1 MKSVSTDS
9 NRVVS
14 FGEKVSYGITEIA
27 CNPMYTIFCSFLVFF
42 YTDVIGV
49 NAAAVGTIILIS
61 RIFDGFSDIIA
72 GNIVEHTHA
81 KSGSAR
87 PWILRIAIPLG
98 ISYIAMFTVP
108 DCGEW
113 GKLIYIFVSYNVIQS
128 VVYTMAN
135 AAMSALPTYM
145 TNDRNSRSSCYA
157 VRLFI
162 AAATQTVLSLKFMNI
177 IDALGGGQRAWI
189 KLAAILGTIAAI
201 VFAIVYMTT
210 RETVTSGGE
219 NGEDVPLLV
228 GLKALMHNKYWFSVL
243 AMQFC
248 CVLHQV
254 TTLTVGVY
262 YAKYILNDA
271 KLVGNI
277 IMYHHFPALVVM
289 LLVPIALDKGAS
301 KRTLAIL
308 SGVSMLLGSLISL
321 VYASGVPFIISMG
334 LRGIGFGAFSS
345 VIYGMLADTVE
356 YGEWKTGVRTQAINV
371 TANGVGQKIGSGLGT
386 AAFGG
391 LLTMCGYNGMAE
403 VQTASAVSCI
413 RIIFTGRK
421 TWSEILKMS
430 AMQRLTKREY
440 TIYLLW
446 KKYRRSWRREP
457 VLLRRSF
464 FRNPSGKRMEK

>member
-72 GNIVEHTHA
+72 GNIIEHTHA

-210 RETVTSGGE
+210 RETVTSVGE

-301 KRTLAIL
+301 KRTL
-308 SGVSMLLGSLISL
+308 
-321 VYASGVPFIISMG
+321 IISMG

-413 RIIFTGRK
+413 HIIF
-421 TWSEILKMS
+421 IV
-430 AMQRLTKREY
+430 APIA
-440 TIYLLW
+440 IYLILIVLAW
-446 KKYRRSWRREP
+446 MFKLDKQFPQIQKELEERKRSKAA
-457 VLLRRSF
+457 V
-464 FRNPSGKRMEK
+464 N

>member
-301 KRTLAIL
+301 KRTHAGDQCYGKRRWSEDWQRSGHCGIRWPTHNVRLQRHGRSADRKRCKLHPYYLHRCADRDL
-308 SGVSMLLGSLISL
+308 SDPHC
-321 VYASGVPFIISMG
+321 SGMAVQAGQAVP
-334 LRGIGFGAFSS
+334 
-345 VIYGMLADTVE
+345 ADSE
-356 YGEWKTGVRTQAINV
+356 
-371 TANGVGQKIGSGLGT
+371 GVGGAQAQQGFCELI
-386 AAFGG
+386 
-391 LLTMCGYNGMAE
+391 
-403 VQTASAVSCI
+403 
-413 RIIFTGRK
+413 
-421 TWSEILKMS
+421 
-430 AMQRLTKREY
+430 
-440 TIYLLW
+440 
-446 KKYRRSWRREP
+446 
-457 VLLRRSF
+457 
-464 FRNPSGKRMEK
+464 

>member
-1 MKSVSTDS
+1 MSKAIDQT

-14 FGEKVSYGITEIA
+14 LREKIAYGITEIA
-27 CNPMYTIFCSFLVFF
+27 CNPMYTIFCSFLVYF

-49 NAAAVGTIILIS
+49 NPAAVGTIILVS
-61 RIFDGFSDIIA
+61 RIFDGFSDVIA
-72 GNIVEHTHA
+72 GNLVEHTHA
-81 KSGSAR
+81 RSGSAR

-98 ISYIAMFTVP
+98 VSYVAMFTVP

-113 GKLIYIFVSYNVIQS
+113 GKLVYIFVSYNVVQS

-145 TNDRNSRSSCYA
+145 TGDRNSRSSCYA

-177 IDALGGGQRAWI
+177 IEAMGGGQQAWV
-189 KLAAILGTIAAI
+189 KLAAILGTIAAVI
-201 VFAIVYMTT
+201 FIIVYFTT

-228 GLKALMHNKYWFSVL
+228 GLKALMHNKYWFLVL
-243 AMQFC
+243 ALQFC

-289 LLVPIALDKGAS
+289 LLLPMAIDRGVS
-301 KRTLAIL
+301 KRLIAIL
-308 SGVSMLLGSLISL
+308 SSISMLLGSAISV
-321 VYASGVPFIISMG
+321 VYAAGFPFVISMA
-334 LRGIGFGAFSS
+334 LRGIGFGGLSS
-345 VIYGMLADTVE
+345 VLYGMLADTVE

-386 AAFGG
+386 AAFGAI
-391 LLTMCGYNGMAE
+391 LTMCGYNGMAE

-413 RIIFTGRK
+413 RIIF
-421 TWSEILKMS
+421 IM
-430 AMQRLTKREY
+430 APIV
-440 TIYLLW
+440 IYLVMLVL
-446 KKYRRSWRREP
+446 SWLFKLDKQFPQIQKELQERKQRT
-457 VLLRRSF
+457 RH
-464 FRNPSGKRMEK
+464 

>member
-61 RIFDGFSDIIA
+61 RIFYGFSDIIA

-189 KLAAILGTIAAI
+189 KLAAILGTVAAI

-271 KLVGNI
+271 
-277 IMYHHFPALVVM
+277 
-289 LLVPIALDKGAS
+289 
-301 KRTLAIL
+301 
-308 SGVSMLLGSLISL
+308 
-321 VYASGVPFIISMG
+321 
-334 LRGIGFGAFSS
+334 
-345 VIYGMLADTVE
+345 
-356 YGEWKTGVRTQAINV
+356 
-371 TANGVGQKIGSGLGT
+371 
-386 AAFGG
+386 
-391 LLTMCGYNGMAE
+391 
-403 VQTASAVSCI
+403 
-413 RIIFTGRK
+413 
-421 TWSEILKMS
+421 
-430 AMQRLTKREY
+430 
-440 TIYLLW
+440 
-446 KKYRRSWRREP
+446 
-457 VLLRRSF
+457 
-464 FRNPSGKRMEK
+464 

>member
-356 YGEWKTGVRTQAINV
+356 YGEWKTGVRNDGFQYAFVSLGNKLGMAIGTSALAGILGALQFVPNQAQNAAVQTSMHLAFSLIP
-371 TANGVGQKIGSGLGT
+371 GVLWLLT
-386 AAFGG
+386 AAVLFFYRINKRS
-391 LLTMCGYNGMAE
+391 YNRIMTELNAKKQFE
-403 VQTASAVSCI
+403 VI
-413 RIIFTGRK
+413 K
-421 TWSEILKMS
+421 
-430 AMQRLTKREY
+430 
-440 TIYLLW
+440 
-446 KKYRRSWRREP
+446 
-457 VLLRRSF
+457 
-464 FRNPSGKRMEK
+464 ND

>member
-1 MKSVSTDS
+1 M
-9 NRVVS
+9 
-14 FGEKVSYGITEIA
+14 
-27 CNPMYTIFCSFLVFF
+27 
-42 YTDVIGV
+42 
-49 NAAAVGTIILIS
+49 
-61 RIFDGFSDIIA
+61 
-72 GNIVEHTHA
+72 
-81 KSGSAR
+81 
-87 PWILRIAIPLG
+87 
-98 ISYIAMFTVP
+98 
-108 DCGEW
+108 

-413 RIIFTGRK
+413 RIIF
-421 TWSEILKMS
+421 IV
-430 AMQRLTKREY
+430 APIA
-440 TIYLLW
+440 IYLILIVLAW
-446 KKYRRSWRREP
+446 MFKLDKQFPQIQKELEERKRSKA
-457 VLLRRSF
+457 SA
-464 FRNPSGKRMEK
+464 N

>member
-1 MKSVSTDS
+1 M
-9 NRVVS
+9 
-14 FGEKVSYGITEIA
+14 
-27 CNPMYTIFCSFLVFF
+27 
-42 YTDVIGV
+42 
-49 NAAAVGTIILIS
+49 
-61 RIFDGFSDIIA
+61 
-72 GNIVEHTHA
+72 
-81 KSGSAR
+81 
-87 PWILRIAIPLG
+87 
-98 ISYIAMFTVP
+98 
-108 DCGEW
+108 
-113 GKLIYIFVSYNVIQS
+113 
-128 VVYTMAN
+128 
-135 AAMSALPTYM
+135 
-145 TNDRNSRSSCYA
+145 
-157 VRLFI
+157 
-162 AAATQTVLSLKFMNI
+162 
-177 IDALGGGQRAWI
+177 
-189 KLAAILGTIAAI
+189 
-201 VFAIVYMTT
+201 
-210 RETVTSGGE
+210 
-219 NGEDVPLLV
+219 
-228 GLKALMHNKYWFSVL
+228 
-243 AMQFC
+243 
-248 CVLHQV
+248 

-413 RIIFTGRK
+413 RIIF
-421 TWSEILKMS
+421 IV
-430 AMQRLTKREY
+430 APIA
-440 TIYLLW
+440 IYLILIVLAW
-446 KKYRRSWRREP
+446 MFKLDKQFPQIQKELEERKRSKA
-457 VLLRRSF
+457 SA
-464 FRNPSGKRMEK
+464 N

>member
-1 MKSVSTDS
+1 
-9 NRVVS
+9 
-14 FGEKVSYGITEIA
+14 
-27 CNPMYTIFCSFLVFF
+27 
-42 YTDVIGV
+42 
-49 NAAAVGTIILIS
+49 
-61 RIFDGFSDIIA
+61 
-72 GNIVEHTHA
+72 
-81 KSGSAR
+81 
-87 PWILRIAIPLG
+87 
-98 ISYIAMFTVP
+98 
-108 DCGEW
+108 
-113 GKLIYIFVSYNVIQS
+113 
-128 VVYTMAN
+128 
-135 AAMSALPTYM
+135 
-145 TNDRNSRSSCYA
+145 
-157 VRLFI
+157 
-162 AAATQTVLSLKFMNI
+162 
-177 IDALGGGQRAWI
+177 
-189 KLAAILGTIAAI
+189 
-201 VFAIVYMTT
+201 
-210 RETVTSGGE
+210 
-219 NGEDVPLLV
+219 
-228 GLKALMHNKYWFSVL
+228 MHNKYWFSVL

-391 LLTMCGYNGMAE
+391 LLDNVRLQRHGRSADRKRCKLHPYYLHRCADRDLSNPHCSGMA
-403 VQTASAVSCI
+403 VQAGQAVPAN
-413 RIIFTGRK
+413 
-421 TWSEILKMS
+421 SEGVGG
-430 AMQRLTKREY
+430 A
-440 TIYLLW
+440 
-446 KKYRRSWRREP
+446 
-457 VLLRRSF
+457 
-464 FRNPSGKRMEK
+464 

>member
-1 MKSVSTDS
+1 MSNSMS
-9 NRVVS
+9 EENRVVS
-14 FGEKVSYGITEIA
+14 FKEKVSYGITEIA

-49 NAAAVGTIILIS
+49 NAAAVGTIILVS
-61 RIFDGFSDIIA
+61 RIFDGFSDVVA

-81 KSGSAR
+81 RSGSAR

-98 ISYIAMFTVP
+98 VSYVGMFTVP
-108 DCGEW
+108 DCGEM

-145 TNDRNSRSSCYA
+145 TADRNSRSSCYA

-177 IDALGGGQRAWI
+177 IEAMGGGQQAWV
-189 KLAAILGTIAAI
+189 KLAAILGTIAAV
-201 VFAIVYMTT
+201 VFIIVYFTT

-228 GLKALMHNKYWFSVL
+228 GLKALLHNKYWFLVL
-243 AMQFC
+243 ALQFC

-289 LLVPIALDKGAS
+289 LLLPIVIDKGVS
-301 KRTLAIL
+301 KRLIAIL
-308 SGVSMLLGSLISL
+308 SGVSMLLGSAISV
-321 VYASGVPFIISMG
+321 VYAAGLPFVISMA
-334 LRGIGFGAFSS
+334 LRGIGFGGLSS
-345 VIYGMLADTVE
+345 VLYGMLADTVE

-386 AAFGG
+386 AAFGAV
-391 LLTMCGYNGMAE
+391 LTMCGYNGMAE
-403 VQTASAVSCI
+403 VQTASAISCI
-413 RIIFTGRK
+413 RIIFIIVPIVIYVVMIALSWLFKLDKQFPQIQKELMERK
-421 TWSEILKMS
+421 
-430 AMQRLTKREY
+430 QR
-440 TIYLLW
+440 
-446 KKYRRSWRREP
+446 
-457 VLLRRSF
+457 
-464 FRNPSGKRMEK
+464 NAAQ

>member
-356 YGEWKTGVRTQAINV
+356 YGEW
-371 TANGVGQKIGSGLGT
+371 
-386 AAFGG
+386 
-391 LLTMCGYNGMAE
+391 
-403 VQTASAVSCI
+403 
-413 RIIFTGRK
+413 
-421 TWSEILKMS
+421 
-430 AMQRLTKREY
+430 
-440 TIYLLW
+440 
-446 KKYRRSWRREP
+446 
-457 VLLRRSF
+457 
-464 FRNPSGKRMEK
+464 

>member
-1 MKSVSTDS
+1 
-9 NRVVS
+9 
-14 FGEKVSYGITEIA
+14 
-27 CNPMYTIFCSFLVFF
+27 
-42 YTDVIGV
+42 
-49 NAAAVGTIILIS
+49 
-61 RIFDGFSDIIA
+61 
-72 GNIVEHTHA
+72 
-81 KSGSAR
+81 
-87 PWILRIAIPLG
+87 
-98 ISYIAMFTVP
+98 MFTVP

-189 KLAAILGTIAAI
+189 KLAALLGTIACDRLC
-201 VFAIVYMTT
+201 YRLHDHSRDRNQRR
-210 RETVTSGGE
+210 RERRRCSSSCRPESADAQQV
-219 NGEDVPLLV
+219 LV
-228 GLKALMHNKYWFSVL
+228 LCSCNAV
-243 AMQFC
+243 C

-321 VYASGVPFIISMG
+321 VYAYGVPFIISMG

-413 RIIFTGRK
+413 RIIF
-421 TWSEILKMS
+421 IV
-430 AMQRLTKREY
+430 APIA
-440 TIYLLW
+440 IYLILIVLAW
-446 KKYRRSWRREP
+446 LFKLDKQFPQIQKELEERKRSKAS
-457 VLLRRSF
+457 V
-464 FRNPSGKRMEK
+464 N

>member
-1 MKSVSTDS
+1 MKQTVDET

-14 FGEKVSYGITEIA
+14 LKEKIAYGITEIA
-27 CNPMYTIFCSFLVFF
+27 CNPMYTIFCSFLVYF

-49 NAAAVGTIILIS
+49 NPAAVGTIILVS
-61 RIFDGFSDIIA
+61 RVFDGFSDVLA
-72 GNIVEHTHA
+72 GNLIEHTHA

-98 ISYIAMFTVP
+98 ISYVAMFTVP
-108 DCGEW
+108 DCGDT

-128 VVYTMAN
+128 VIYTIAN

-145 TNDRNSRSSCYA
+145 TADRTSRSSCYA

-177 IDALGGGQRAWI
+177 IESLGGGQKAWV
-189 KLAAILGTIAAI
+189 KLAAILGTIAAV
-201 VFAIVYMTT
+201 VFAVVYLTT
-210 RETVTSGGE
+210 RETVVSGGE
-219 NGEDVPLLV
+219 NGEDVPLLT
-228 GLKALMHNKYWFSVL
+228 GLKALLRNKYWFSVL

-289 LLVPIALDKGAS
+289 LLIPIAIDKGVS
-301 KRTLAIL
+301 KRTMAVL
-308 SGVSMLLGSLISL
+308 SGLSMLLGSAISV
-321 VYASGVPFIISMG
+321 VYASGIPFIISMG
-334 LRGIGFGAFSS
+334 LRGIGFGGFSS

-371 TANGVGQKIGSGLGT
+371 TANGVGQKIGSGIGT
-386 AAFGG
+386 AAFGAI
-391 LLTMCGYNGMAE
+391 LTMCGYDGLAE
-403 VQTASAVSCI
+403 VQTASAVSGI
-413 RIIFTGRK
+413 RFIF
-421 TWSEILKMS
+421 IV
-430 AMQRLTKREY
+430 APIA
-440 TIYLLW
+440 IYLILILLAW
-446 KKYRRSWRREP
+446 CFHLDQQFPQIQKELQERRQQS
-457 VLLRRSF
+457 LS
-464 FRNPSGKRMEK
+464 SQ

>member
-189 KLAAILGTIAAI
+189 KLAAILGTVAAI

-371 TANGVGQKIGSGLGT
+371 TANGVGQKIGIGLGT

-413 RIIFTGRK
+413 RIIF
-421 TWSEILKMS
+421 IV
-430 AMQRLTKREY
+430 APIA
-440 TIYLLW
+440 IYLILIVLAW
-446 KKYRRSWRREP
+446 LFKLDKQFPQIQKELEERKRSKAA
-457 VLLRRSF
+457 V
-464 FRNPSGKRMEK
+464 N